1 MHLNVALC
9 ANTGGED
16 AVFTEDI
23 QRTLEGYRKIRTM
36 VVKGEPGDV
45 GGETQD
51 WDKDG
56 KEVFPSTTFYPQTLK
71 VAIINGTIQG
81 WAHLNA
87 RWDTVDN
94 SDGLAVRVAR
104 QGVGDEVVLHLPR
117 RLGAGL
123 DTVNGLTCWTLQT
136 PILRKQAALQSN

>member
-1 MHLNVALC
+1 MHLNVAPC

-16 AVFTEDI
+16 AVCTEYI

-36 VVKGEPGDV
+36 VVKGEPG
-45 GGETQD
+45 GGGDAGPGQ
-51 WDKDG
+51 DG
-56 KEVFPSTTFYPQTLK
+56 KEVFPSTTFYPQTLE
-71 VAIINGTIQG
+71 VAILNGTIQG

-117 RLGAGL
+117 RLGASF
-123 DTVNGLTCWTLQT
+123 DTINGLTCWTLQT
-136 PILRKQAALQSN
+136 PILRKQVALQSN